1 MASVAPSMML
11 TLSAEGA
18 PVCGVFAAY
27 SLLLIG
33 L

>member
-1 MASVAPSMML
+1 ML